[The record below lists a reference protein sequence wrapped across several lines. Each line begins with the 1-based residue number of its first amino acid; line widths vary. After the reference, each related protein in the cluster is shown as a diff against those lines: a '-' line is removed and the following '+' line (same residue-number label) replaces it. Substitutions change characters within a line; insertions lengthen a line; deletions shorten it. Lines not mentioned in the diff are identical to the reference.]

1 MGASALGQMRQ
12 VTYPAAQHPTSQQEI
27 VALMGIEPSAP
38 TQTWS
43 ISLAADFLAILAR
56 HGVREEFELSS
67 RQRRR
72 RRYKACH

>member
-1 MGASALGQMRQ
+1 MKASKLWE
-12 VTYPAAQHPTSQQEI
+12 AQITL
-27 VALMGIEPSAP
+27 VLKGIEPSGP
-38 TQTWS
+38 TRTWS